1 MAGKKLSACEKKLRT
16 QLKKKLQAEGKLP
29 PDKPRLNR
37 KKFVEEAWEEW
48 SHRDMRPMEETVYL
62 GMAFA
67 YMTARVGTGD
77 RATQEAV
84 GVAKALKAA
93 LALRGL
99 HKKKQADGEPVT
111 YGNQFDVLQGIL
123 DA

>member
-1 MAGKKLSACEKKLRT
+1 MAKRKLSAREKKLRAEV
-16 QLKKKLQAEGKLP
+16 KKELQAEGKLP

-48 SHRDMRPMEETVYL
+48 SHRDMTQMEETFYL
-62 GMAFA
+62 GLAFA
-67 YMTARVGTGD
+67 YMTARVRTGD
-77 RATQEAV
+77 RASLEAV

-93 LALRGL
+93 LALREL
-99 HKKKQADGEPVT
+99 HKKKQADREPVT
-111 YGNQFDVLQGIL
+111 YGDQFDAIQGIL